1 MERAAM
7 SDDPWLRESVGVLF
21 HDRVD
26 AGRQLA
32 RVLDRL
38 RDPELIVLGLPRGGV
53 VVAAEVARELGAPF
67 DAIAVRK
74 VGHPLQP
81 EYALGAVTSSGG
93 VYVRDRSTL
102 SDEELADAIRAA
114 QVGADMLDRVLHPA
128 SNAVGLGGK
137 KALVVDDGLATG
149 ATMVAALRSVRAAG
163 AAAVIAASPVAA
175 AQSAPAVRAEADETV
190 FLYELAHFWSVGAWY
205 ETFDQVEDDVVIR
218 LLAEGKDRRPAAD
231 NQAHARSEPR
241 ARGS

>member
-1 MERAAM
+1 M
-7 SDDPWLRESVGVLF
+7 SDDAWLFDSVGVLF
-21 HDRVD
+21 DDRED

-32 RVLDRL
+32 PVLDRL
-38 RDPELIVLGLPRGGV
+38 RDPELVVLGLPRGGV
-53 VVAAEVARELGAPF
+53 VVAAEIARELGAPL

-102 SDEELADAIRAA
+102 SDEELADAIQAA
-114 QVGADMLDRVLHPA
+114 RVGSVELDRILHPA
-128 SNAVGLGGK
+128 GKAIELGAK

-149 ATMVAALRSVRAAG
+149 ATMVAALRSVREAG
-163 AAAVIAASPVAA
+163 ASAVIAASPVAA
-175 AQSAPAVRAEADETV
+175 AQGAPSVRAEADETV

-231 NQAHARSEPR
+231 NEAQAPSEPR